1 MIDLGKIRPGST
13 VRIPF
18 GSFAAAT
25 GAPTAVTNYADA
37 DIQVYKDGDT
47 TQRASAAG
55 LTATTTFDTLTGIN
69 LVTISTADDT
79 TAGFWSGGSE
89 YIVVISDITVDGQTL
104 RFPIARFV
112 IGIEGEIF
120 ATTIATLASQ
130 TSFTLTAGSADNS
143 AYVGSVVYIHKF
155 NSAIQSC
162 MGTISAYTG
171 ASKTVTLAVDPGIY
185 TITVKDA
192 ISIMPRANVYS
203 WNGTAVAAPA
213 TAGIPDVNVKNIN
226 NVAAA
231 TPGAANGILI
241 SGSNSGTT
249 TLGALTVTGAQ
260 TNGSTV
266 FGNTTMGTLTQ
277 TGAASWGAT
286 TIASEAITGA
296 LSVGTTTTL
305 TGAVS
310 LGSTLGITGVTT
322 HTGNVVLSDGL
333 TISAPSTLNRAG
345 LTVTGNGTGAAFALA
360 AGATGKGIAI
370 TTTAGDGLSI
380 LPTAG
385 DAIVATGNGT
395 SKHGMR
401 ITGGTA
407 GTSDGASFIAGTGGV
422 DIRGNQTGNLVGTV
436 STLTTYTGNTV
447 QTGDSFARI
456 GAAGAGLTAIDLPN
470 QTMDITGNITGNLSG
485 SVGSVTGAVGSVTGA
500 VGSVTGAV
508 GSVTGAVGSVTGAVG
523 SVTGLTAAT
532 VHADL
537 DDIQARLPA
546 ALTANGNMKSS
557 LVEIL
562 TTALTETVGQLAG
575 GFKKFFNV
583 AAPAS
588 TMDVLARVTLTDTVT
603 TYTGNTPQTGDVFP
617 LVNTEVAEI
626 YAAVITNAA
635 GVDIAADII
644 AIKADTAAILVDTGT
659 TLDAAIADL
668 PTNAELATALG
679 TADDAVLAQVALV
692 KAKTDQ
698 LVFTK
703 ANEIDANVQSING
716 VTIVGDGS
724 ITPFAV

>member
-485 SVGSVTGAVGSVTGA
+485 SVGSVTGAVGSVTG
-500 VGSVTGAV
+500 
-508 GSVTGAVGSVTGAVG
+508 
-523 SVTGLTAAT
+523 LTAAT

>member
-1 MIDLGKIRPGST
+1 
-13 VRIPF
+13 
-18 GSFAAAT
+18 
-25 GAPTAVTNYADA
+25 
-37 DIQVYKDGDT
+37 
-47 TQRASAAG
+47 
-55 LTATTTFDTLTGIN
+55 
-69 LVTISTADDT
+69 
-79 TAGFWSGGSE
+79 
-89 YIVVISDITVDGQTL
+89 
-104 RFPIARFV
+104 
-112 IGIEGEIF
+112 
-120 ATTIATLASQ
+120 
-130 TSFTLTAGSADNS
+130 
-143 AYVGSVVYIHKF
+143 
-155 NSAIQSC
+155 
-162 MGTISAYTG
+162 
-171 ASKTVTLAVDPGIY
+171 
-185 TITVKDA
+185 
-192 ISIMPRANVYS
+192 
-203 WNGTAVAAPA
+203 
-213 TAGIPDVNVKNIN
+213 
-226 NVAAA
+226 
-231 TPGAANGILI
+231 
-241 SGSNSGTT
+241 
-249 TLGALTVTGAQ
+249 
-260 TNGSTV
+260 
-266 FGNTTMGTLTQ
+266 
-277 TGAASWGAT
+277 
-286 TIASEAITGA
+286 
-296 LSVGTTTTL
+296 L

-485 SVGSVTGAVGSVTGA
+485 S
-500 VGSVTGAV
+500 
-508 GSVTGAVGSVTGAVG
+508 VGSVTGAVG